1 MTRRRRI
8 KNGNEIMKWKMRKR
22 KIIILRKFILRRI
35 IIKKIEIYNNIIN
48 NKMKNNILKLMELR
62 K

>member
-22 KIIILRKFILRRI
+22 KIIILRKFMLRKI
-35 IIKKIEIYNNIIN
+35 MKKKKIYNNIIN
-48 NKMKNNILKLMELR
+48 NKMKNNILKLMKLR